1 MGSAMA
7 KPKKKEQRDET
18 TELEWDVAKEPQEK
32 ALPDIIDPEPDPE
45 PAAEMS
51 DDAVGPGPAPEAARP
66 QTARR
71 KPQPLPVVSYAVVFV
86 VVALTTAA
94 LLIAFT

>member
-7 KPKKKEQRDET
+7 KPKKKEERDET
-18 TELEWDVAKEPQEK
+18 TELEWDVAREPQEK

-45 PAAEMS
+45 PAAEIS
-51 DDAVGPGPAPEAARP
+51 DEIVAPAPEAARP
-66 QTARR
+66 QARRR
-71 KPQPLPVVSYAVVFV
+71 KPRPLPVVSYAVVFV

>member
-1 MGSAMA
+1 MA
-7 KPKKKEQRDET
+7 KPKKKEERDET

-32 ALPDIIDPEPDPE
+32 ALPDIIDPEPVSETADEMPD
-45 PAAEMS
+45 AAG
-51 DDAVGPGPAPEAARP
+51 APGPAPEAARP
-66 QTARR
+66 QTRRR
-71 KPQPLPVVSYAVVFV
+71 KPRPLPVVSYAVVFV

>member
-7 KPKKKEQRDET
+7 KPKKKEELDET

-32 ALPDIIDPEPDPE
+32 ALPDIIDPEPADE
-45 PAAEMS
+45 P
-51 DDAVGPGPAPEAARP
+51 DDVVAPAPARP
-66 QTARR
+66 HAVRR
-71 KPQPLPVVSYAVVFV
+71 KPRPLPVVSYAVVFV

>member
-7 KPKKKEQRDET
+7 KPKKKEERDET
-18 TELEWDVAKEPQEK
+18 TELEWDVAREPQEK
-32 ALPDIIDPEPDPE
+32 ALPDIIDVESE
-45 PAAEMS
+45 AAAETP
-51 DDAVGPGPAPEAARP
+51 DENVAPGPVPEAARP

-71 KPQPLPVVSYAVVFV
+71 RKPRPLPVVSYAVMFV

-94 LLIAFT
+94 LLIVFT